1 MRALHAELRKLSGIP
16 SAWVAVV
23 VGLVVPF
30 AIAALN
36 AGARNFGRA
45 AGGSDPAGVDAG
57 FQELAFG
64 VIGVIILGV
73 VAASSEY
80 FAEGGDSAGSRQIT
94 ASLTA
99 VPSRVGFLAAKA
111 GALALSA
118 AVLAAVSTAATLA
131 VSRAASG
138 GPAAPLVLAD
148 APRALGVVAY
158 WVLTALLA
166 HGLALL
172 TRGGVVPLVVLIL
185 NTSVVS
191 VTYLLTRVTPLANYL
206 PDMAG
211 ARMFIRT
218 FRSSVE
224 ITPLVGGAVM
234 AAWTLALLGVAAA
247 VFLRRDA

>member
-1 MRALHAELRKLSGIP
+1 MRALRAELLKLSGIP

-23 VGLVVPF
+23 IGLVVPF
-30 AIAALN
+30 AVAALN
-36 AGARNFGRA
+36 AGARSAGRA

-64 VIGVIILGV
+64 VIGVVVLGV

-80 FAEGGDSAGSRQIT
+80 FAEGGDSAGGRQIT

-99 VPSRVGFLAAKA
+99 VPSRVRFLAAKA
-111 GALALSA
+111 GALILAA
-118 AVLAAVSTAATLA
+118 AVLAALSTAATLT
-131 VSRAASG
+131 VSRVVPG
-138 GPAAPLVLAD
+138 ELTAPLTSAD
-148 APRALGVVAY
+148 APRVLGVVAY

-166 HGLALL
+166 HGLTLL

-206 PDMAG
+206 PDLAG

-224 ITPLVGGAVM
+224 IPPLAGGAVM